1 MAERI
6 NELFMKKLIIVM
18 VVALVMP
25 VLIHAQENDNISQ
38 ARKDN
43 LIEILNYRYKG
54 GFYSFERKFNKIV
67 EYPEMAK
74 ANCVVGVSL
83 ISIKVDCNGKIE
95 DLRIKTPLGYGIDQ
109 EISKFF
115 NSTEGEWNTC
125 KEEKYTK
132 FDLAIQF
139 ILTGTDT
146 KTGDAL
152 LVKEAKNPG
161 FLCNPDEYYIKKIN
175 KYMEKKKW
183 KKVIPYLDVMI
194 RRDPYNTLYFDMKRL
209 AVNGGEEPK

>member
-1 MAERI
+1 M
-6 NELFMKKLIIVM
+6 NKLLFIL
-18 VVALVMP
+18 VVAFLLP
-25 VLIHAQENDNISQ
+25 ANLLAQGGDNIAQ

-43 LIEILNYRYKG
+43 LIKILNYRYKG
-54 GFYSFERKFNKIV
+54 GFYSFEKKFNNTV
-67 EYPEMAK
+67 EYPEIAK
-74 ANCVVGVSL
+74 MNCVVGVSL
-83 ISIKVDCNGKIE
+83 VSMKVDCDGNIE

-125 KEEKYTK
+125 KDDKYTK
-132 FDLAIQF
+132 FDIAIQF
-139 ILTGTDT
+139 ILVGTDT

-183 KKVIPYLDVMI
+183 KKVLPFLDVMI
-194 RRDPYNTLYFDMKRL
+194 RRDPYNSEYFEMKKL
-209 AVNGGEEPK
+209 AVNGGVAPE